1 MTMTKTTSP
10 SRIGLLRALLG
21 GFRAGPRHW
30 RLIVLAWLAGLLP
43 AALAALP
50 VFAMFNR
57 ALGEHPDAAGI
68 VRGGDIAPLAD
79 AVMTLPGGGLS
90 AALEQLGDGLTAAV
104 FLTLLLAPWLAG
116 MLVAS
121 LRAGRVLRF
130 GELWAGGWREYGRQF
145 RLLLVSLIPWAGV
158 AIIAS
163 AAGYWAHHGE
173 ETRVLQ
179 SVGEQRQQI
188 AMGVMLAAGFLAWTS
203 IEAARAAFAA
213 DGALRSAFHAWLR
226 GLRLM
231 VRRPIAV
238 LLVMLITAGLGL
250 VVAMMLQRPGI
261 DPRAATGLVLGL
273 AQLAVVALWW
283 TRIARLTALAA
294 LSPSP
299 APPAVPMAVR
309 TDAAD
314 IDPASRATTL
324 AEAFPA
330 PPSPSPSPSPSV

>member
-1 MTMTKTTSP
+1 MTMMKKTTSP
-10 SRIGLLRALLG
+10 SRAGLWRALLD

-30 RLIVLAWLAGLLP
+30 RLIVLAWLAGVLP
-43 AALAALP
+43 AALAMLP
-50 VFAMFNR
+50 VFSMFNR
-57 ALGEHPDAAGI
+57 ALGEHPDAATL

-79 AVMTLPGGGLS
+79 AVMTLPDGGLS

-121 LRAGRVLRF
+121 LREGRALRF

-145 RLLLVSLIPWAGV
+145 RLLLVSLIPWMGV
-158 AIIAS
+158 AMLAG
-163 AAGYWAHHGE
+163 AAGYWARQGE
-173 ETRVLQ
+173 ETRILQ

-188 AMGVMLAAGFLAWTS
+188 AMWVMLAAGFLAWTS

-213 DGALRSAFHAWLR
+213 DAGLRSAFHAWLR

-231 VRRPIAV
+231 LRRPIGV
-238 LLVMLITAGLGL
+238 LLVMLLTAGLGL
-250 VVAMMLQRPGI
+250 VMAMMLQRPGI
-261 DPRAATGLVLGL
+261 DPQASTALVLVL

-283 TRIARLTALAA
+283 TRMARLTALAA
-294 LSPSP
+294 ISPSH
-299 APPAVPMAVR
+299 APPAIPVAAGA
-309 TDAAD
+309 DATD
-314 IDPASRATTL
+314 IDTPSRATTL

-330 PPSPSPSPSPSV
+330 PSSPSPSV